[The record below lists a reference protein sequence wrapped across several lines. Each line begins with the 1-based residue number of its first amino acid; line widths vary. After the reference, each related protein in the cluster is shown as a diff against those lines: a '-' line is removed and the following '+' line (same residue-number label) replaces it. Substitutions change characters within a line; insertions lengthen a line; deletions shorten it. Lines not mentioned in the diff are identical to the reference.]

1 MTRSRGDITFALSLM
16 FKVHLCWFSSR
27 FVLYVLQNYSLHV
40 SVRCRTVIRFSK
52 TSQKVKRAFPS
63 IHFVY
68 FCQISKISKKMLDVL
83 PLLCLL
89 IVLIY
94 VKPFILKT
102 ICIKCYVWYFIYL
115 NSKVTL
121 VFKPCGVGLCIIF
134 CYWFSIFLFAF

>member
-1 MTRSRGDITFALSLM
+1 MTRSRGDINFALSLM
-16 FKVHLCWFSSR
+16 FQVHLCWFSSR

-40 SVRCRTVIRFSK
+40 SVRCRTVVRFSK
-52 TSQKVKRAFPS
+52 TSQKGKRAYQVYTSF
-63 IHFVY
+63 IFVR
-68 FCQISKISKKMLDVL
+68 FQKFRKNAWCTFF
-83 PLLCLL
+83 LLCLL
-89 IVLIY
+89 VALIY

-134 CYWFSIFLFAF
+134 CYWFSIFLIAF